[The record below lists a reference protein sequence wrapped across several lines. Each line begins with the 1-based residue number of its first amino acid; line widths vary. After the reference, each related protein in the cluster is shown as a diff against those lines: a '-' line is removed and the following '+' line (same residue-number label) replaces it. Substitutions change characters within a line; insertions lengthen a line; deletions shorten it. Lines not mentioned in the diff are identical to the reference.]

1 MANAGGDTRRRF
13 LKAVGA
19 VAAGLALPRG
29 GQAADAAAPAPAA
42 QTALPRWRGFN
53 LVDFFQAF
61 SRGEEGAGMVAEDDL
76 RWIRDWGFDYIRL
89 PMDYWLWIDADWR
102 QTRKLSPDDMNKINE
117 GALAKVDRAVELCR
131 KHGLHVTLNFHRAPG
146 YCINDPGREP
156 FVLWR
161 DQAAEDAFL
170 FHWELFAKRY
180 KGESRKDVSFN
191 LVNEAPSPRAGYM
204 THEDYARVMTRA
216 TERIRAIS
224 PDRVIIVDGLEVG
237 NKVVE
242 ELAPLGVAQSV
253 HAYHPGR
260 LTHYRAG
267 WVDRNSSFPMPSWPL
282 LKADGSVEL
291 DRKGLER
298 HYAPWAELARRGI
311 GVHCGEC
318 GCYNKT
324 PYSVFTAWMRDV
336 LEILKGHGIGWA
348 LWNFRGTFGILNS
361 GRTDIAYEAWK
372 GHKLDR
378 ELLRLLQ
385 GH

>member
-180 KGESRKDVSFN
+180 KGE
-191 LVNEAPSPRAGYM
+191 
-204 THEDYARVMTRA
+204 
-216 TERIRAIS
+216 
-224 PDRVIIVDGLEVG
+224 
-237 NKVVE
+237 
-242 ELAPLGVAQSV
+242 
-253 HAYHPGR
+253 
-260 LTHYRAG
+260 
-267 WVDRNSSFPMPSWPL
+267 
-282 LKADGSVEL
+282 
-291 DRKGLER
+291 
-298 HYAPWAELARRGI
+298 
-311 GVHCGEC
+311 
-318 GCYNKT
+318 
-324 PYSVFTAWMRDV
+324 
-336 LEILKGHGIGWA
+336 
-348 LWNFRGTFGILNS
+348 
-361 GRTDIAYEAWK
+361 
-372 GHKLDR
+372 
-378 ELLRLLQ
+378 
-385 GH
+385 